1 MLKFASLISIILGA
15 GIFLSGAISAAD
27 EAKTE
32 PAKKL
37 RVLVVAGG
45 HDYEAE
51 PFRKIFENYA
61 DMDCAFVVEKS
72 EGDAFEDIENWPYD
86 AVVLYNYERKI
97 TDKQKENFLKLLD
110 RGLGLVVLHHGIY
123 GYLPWPEYR
132 KVVGFKTGLNAWK
145 DDVDY
150 KIHVED
156 ANHPITQGVT
166 DFSIKDETYKGY
178 VVDPKVHVI
187 LTTDEPL
194 NAKTI
199 AWTHTYRNSPV
210 CYLQSGHGP
219 TAYENKSFV
228 TILGNAIR
236 WTAKEA
242 VKKEDG

>member
-1 MLKFASLISIILGA
+1 MLKFITLISIAIGA
-15 GIFLSGAISAAD
+15 CIFLPGTALAAD
-27 EAKTE
+27 EGKAE

-45 HDYEAE
+45 HDYEVE
-51 PFRKIFENYA
+51 PFRKIFKNYA
-61 DMDCAFVVEKS
+61 DMDCTFVEEKTGG
-72 EGDAFEDIENWPYD
+72 EAIDDIENWPYD
-86 AVVLYNYERKI
+86 ALVLYNYERKT

-110 RGLGLVVLHHGIY
+110 RGVGLVVLHHGIY

-156 ANHPITQGVT
+156 AKHPITQGVT
-166 DFSIKDETYKGY
+166 DFPIKDETYLGY

-219 TAYENKSFV
+219 AAYENKSFV

-242 VKKEDG
+242 ASKKK